1 MRLVLGYDQLP
12 GSTKLAKKYRSRS
25 SSVAEVLFCEHD
37 NVVFNRSVATRDDI
51 IMEKDK
57 AYLVV
62 EIDNWEVKKNKT
74 KHTKIHVL
82 ET

>member
-1 MRLVLGYDQLP
+1 M
-12 GSTKLAKKYRSRS
+12 
-25 SSVAEVLFCEHD
+25 LFCEHD